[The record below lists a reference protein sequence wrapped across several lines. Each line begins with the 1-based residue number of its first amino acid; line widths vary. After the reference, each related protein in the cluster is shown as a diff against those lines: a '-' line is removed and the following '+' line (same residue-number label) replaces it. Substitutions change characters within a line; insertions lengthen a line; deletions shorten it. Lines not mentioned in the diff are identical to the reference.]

1 MEEILIGSTDRS
13 IIVFIPDPAST
24 TGQGKT
30 GLAHSAVIVAYT
42 RVETDN
48 DVTVTDVTGSMNA
61 LTNLTDAHNDWG
73 WKEVSSTLAPGQY
86 RLDLADAVFATGAWT
101 AVVQVTITSGLAS
114 AQPKAFKLVN
124 FDLFGQSAIDLKDFA
139 DDGYDPSIN
148 LVRGDLYRVDG
159 VALEPHQN
167 GTLPADVTYFG
178 GSFATCVGG
187 RPEVIVARWIGGS
200 TPNALVSGRVDASV
214 GAMAANVITDTA
226 TAASFLTELRT
237 YLHGFDVAAQMN
249 SLGYHRVVDGTGPGE
264 LDLNAGVMQAD
275 LFMVNGDEN
284 KAFGLGLLGE
294 EYFFSARLTANTVA
308 IGGVDLDAFEGTGFR
323 RFFGFDEPG
332 HGPILWQGSIQS
344 AVSQTVLELG
354 TSASAD
360 NDAFNGCL
368 VRIDNSTGTKF
379 KLAVIEGYDGT
390 MRRITLREDP
400 GIFTVST
407 GDNVSIMADLSYW
420 LTGPRLSTYGG
431 APTLFENQV
440 SIASN
445 IDTINGGVSLLQ
457 GTVDVMSGIVGRIDS
472 AEILMNTTISTL
484 TSQTVFR
491 LAAGSP
497 NNDAY
502 NGCAI
507 VIRNFSTN
515 NQTCVGVVK
524 DYVGATRE
532 VTLLWNPGIFT
543 IASGHE
549 VYVMSRRDKQGS
561 DQWYYEILGNEASI
575 GGMLAGIQDNV
586 TATGSDILTRIGL
599 PATGD
604 LVGDLAGIAD
614 VVGNVFVN
622 TDSIFG
628 AIVALNDLS
637 AAEVNAEMVDVLNV
651 DTWAEPTGM
660 PGSTASLVSKIGRL
674 YKALMRGVDVT
685 ATEKQF
691 KNAGGVTEW
700 KKILADNGTTYSE
713 TSASTP

>member
-13 IIVFIPDPAST
+13 IIVFVPDPAST

-30 GLAHSAVIVAYT
+30 GLAHSAVTVSYT

-101 AVVQVTITSGLAS
+101 SVVQVTITSGLAA

-139 DDGYDPSIN
+139 DDGYDPSTNKIQG
-148 LVRGDLYRVDG
+148 LVLADAVTS
-159 VALEPHQN
+159 VN
-167 GTLPADVTYFG
+167 GL
-178 GSFATCVGG
+178 
-187 RPEVIVARWIGGS
+187 
-200 TPNALVSGRVDASV
+200 
-214 GAMAANVITDTA
+214 AANVITDTA

-249 SLGYHRVVDGTGPGE
+249 SLGYHRVVDGTGTGE
-264 LDLNAGVMQAD
+264 FDLNAGVVQAD

-284 KAFGLGLLGE
+284 KAFGLGILGE

-360 NDAFNGCL
+360 NDAYNGCL
-368 VRIDNSTGTKF
+368 VRIDNATGTKF
-379 KLAVIEGYDGT
+379 KLAVIEDYDGT
-390 MRRITLREDP
+390 TRRITLRENP
-400 GIFTVST
+400 GIFTVATS
-407 GDNVSIMADLSYW
+407 DSVCIMADLTYW
-420 LTGPRLSTYGG
+420 LTGPGLSTYGG
-431 APTLFENQV
+431 APTVFENQV
-440 SIASN
+440 GIASN
-445 IDTINGGVSLLQ
+445 IDTINGAVGVIQS
-457 GTVDVMSGIVGRIDS
+457 TVDTLSGLVGRIDS

-491 LAAGSP
+491 LTAGSP

-507 VIRNFSTN
+507 VIRNFVTN

-543 IASGHE
+543 IATGHE

-586 TATGSDILTRIGL
+586 TVQGNDILTRIGL
-599 PATGD
+599 PATD
-604 LVGDLAGIAD
+604 LVADLAAIAD
-614 VVGNVFVN
+614 VVQNVFVN

-628 AIVALNDLS
+628 AIVSLNDLS

-651 DTWAEPTGM
+651 DTWAEPTGV
-660 PGSTASLVSKIGRL
+660 PASTASLVSKIGRL
-674 YKALMRGVDVT
+674 YKALMRGVEVDSD
-685 ATEKQF
+685 EKKF
-691 KNAGGVTEW
+691 LNAAGVAEW
-700 KKILADNGTTYSE
+700 RKILADNGTTYTE
-713 TSASTP
+713 ASASAP